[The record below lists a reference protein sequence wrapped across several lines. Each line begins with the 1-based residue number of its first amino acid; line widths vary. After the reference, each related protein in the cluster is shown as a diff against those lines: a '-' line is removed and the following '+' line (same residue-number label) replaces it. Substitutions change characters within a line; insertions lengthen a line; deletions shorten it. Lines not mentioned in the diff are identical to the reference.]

1 MEEEWEGG
9 NGLDQDFLHIN
20 LFYIIFIFEL
30 CEFITYSKWNN
41 HLKIEKKKPPCLM
54 KKAWT
59 KLMETCN
66 EIHARILKNIWQNS
80 MTHKF

>member
-30 CEFITYSKWNN
+30 CTIYYIFK
-41 HLKIEKKKPPCLM
+41 
-54 KKAWT
+54 
-59 KLMETCN
+59 
-66 EIHARILKNIWQNS
+66 
-80 MTHKF
+80 